1 MTFKYI
7 HTFILLAVFLPA
19 LAFGQ
24 PADPNAPQDE
34 NDADVAQATPTT
46 PPTQPIPPTPVVTP
60 APTTTQVTE
69 PEAQAQSQTVPIP
82 KLTSTNAHKV
92 PLRLPRQTPSLKRES
107 PQGTPT
113 SRTGPPVPGA
123 PRGRGPGGPPPG
135 APGNPGGPGADADE
149 NSPDAIRLG
158 STNTL
163 ANLVPDKN
171 GMIERWNFVGM
182 PVEQVLDIYSDL
194 VKRTLLRAITGP
206 AAIPDPEKNKITL
219 KTKEP
224 MTKAEAIMALETVLA
239 MNGITIIPIGDKFA
253 KVVTEIAA
261 PQAGAAF
268 STNDSKHLPEMG
280 RYITQVV
287 QFKYVSAEDLISVLQ
302 PFAKSKDSLIAIKN
316 SQTLVIRD
324 YTENVK
330 RMLEIVEKVDV
341 PSTQEVKPEV
351 IKIKFALASD
361 IQQVL
366 SSLSQGG
373 GGGVSIGRSSSS
385 GSGTFGSSGFGSSS
399 TGLNSGTY
407 GSSGYNN
414 RSGLNSSTTGG
425 LNGTTGGLSSGGS
438 GARNNFAKNL
448 NSIISKA
455 AGTGDFQVLGNA
467 KIIADERTNSLLVF
481 ANKDD
486 MEMIKV
492 IIEKLDVVLA
502 QVLIEAI
509 IMEVTLGD
517 TKDIGISYLQH
528 AKKYG
533 DVSTIGGLNNSS
545 SANSFYEG
553 LSNSSNT
560 NGLGDLTSGF
570 SYFTSINK
578 DLDVVM
584 TAVKTDSRVNVLS
597 RPRIQTSHAVQA
609 SLFVGQ
615 TVPYV
620 TGTYYGGSAY
630 GNSANYQQ
638 LSVGIELDVLPLINP
653 DGLVVMDIQQ
663 NIEQIGGYVT
673 ISDNQVPK
681 TTKRQAQAK
690 VAVHDRETIML
701 GGFISNSK
709 TVSHSGVPWLMDIPL
724 LGALFRSHSDTGDKT
739 ELIVLIRPTVLPT
752 PASAAAFASEE
763 RDKMAGVKK
772 AEIEIREDE
781 LKNNEEAN
789 KDLKREEA
797 KKAKKAKSADISTNQ
812 PSSHWFDE

>member
-1 MTFKYI
+1 MTLKHI
-7 HTFILLAVFLPA
+7 PSFILLAILFPV

-24 PADPNAPQDE
+24 AADEPTAPPPSE
-34 NDADVAQATPTT
+34 TDVVQATPPT
-46 PPTQPIPPTPVVTP
+46 PPAGGESSTQT
-60 APTTTQVTE
+60 AQTQN
-69 PEAQAQSQTVPIP
+69 QTVPIP
-82 KLTSTNAHKV
+82 QLSPTTGVKLPSRRT
-92 PLRLPRQTPSLKRES
+92 RQTPSIRHES
-107 PQGTPT
+107 TQKNTTP
-113 SRTGPPVPGA
+113 RTGPPVPGA
-123 PRGRGPGGPPPG
+123 PNGRGAGGPPPG

-163 ANLVPDKN
+163 ANVTPDKN
-171 GMIERWNFVGM
+171 GMIERWNFVGL
-182 PVEQVLDIYSDL
+182 PIEQVLDIYSDL
-194 VKRTLLRAITGP
+194 VKRTLLRASSGS
-206 AAIPDPEKNKITL
+206 AAIPDPAKNTITL
-219 KTKEP
+219 KTKAP
-224 MTKAEAIMALETVLA
+224 LSRAEAIMALETVLA
-239 MNGITIIPIGDKFA
+239 MNGITIVPIGDKFA
-253 KVVTEIAA
+253 KVVTEAAA

-268 STNDSKHLPEMG
+268 STNDSKHLPDMG

-287 QFKYVSAEDLISVLQ
+287 QFKYVSAEDLISILQ

-330 RMLEIVEKVDV
+330 RMLEIVEKVDI
-341 PSTQEVKPEV
+341 PSTAEVKPEV

-366 SSLSQGG
+366 SSLSSGG
-373 GGGVSIGRSSSS
+373 GGSVSIGHSSSS
-385 GSGTFGSSGFGSSS
+385 GTLGSSGLGSS
-399 TGLNSGTY
+399 
-407 GSSGYNN
+407 
-414 RSGLNSSTTGG
+414 SGLNSSSSSYNNRSS
-425 LNGTTGGLSSGGS
+425 LNNTLTSGSSTSSSSGLSSRS
-438 GARNNFAKNL
+438 SSSRNNFAKNL

-455 AGTGDFQVLGNA
+455 AGTSDFQVLGNT

-486 MEMIKV
+486 MEMIKL
-492 IIEKLDVVLA
+492 IIDKLDVVLA

-528 AKKYG
+528 AKKTG
-533 DVSTIGGLNNSS
+533 AFSTIGGLNNSS
-545 SANSFYEG
+545 TANSFYEG
-553 LSNSSNT
+553 LSDSSNT

-578 DLDVVM
+578 DLDVVL
-584 TAVKTDSRVNVLS
+584 TAIKTDSRVNVLS

-630 GNSANYQQ
+630 GNSANYSQ

-709 TVSHSGVPWLMDIPL
+709 TVSHSGVPWLMDIPF

-797 KKAKKAKSADISTNQ
+797 KKAKKRKTQDTSTNQ
-812 PSSHWFDE
+812 PVSHWFDE